1 MWPKHKLIQGLFVAI
16 PLIALGIILL
26 STRVS
31 SKRPDTTIAVL
42 EERES
47 IIISSHATM
56 EFKSLEDLIQQS
68 DLIVHGAV
76 STATPARWNTPD
88 GTLPHTVTLDTISAN
103 FIIYTDMVFEP
114 KAILKGNVP
123 NDQLIVRTFGGSVGK
138 DHMTIDA
145 EELKPS
151 TEYVIFL
158 AKDTGSTAQLGPRH
172 YLVLGATQGV
182 YEITEGRVVAQT
194 ALRGEQQRTDPA
206 QLSDDK
212 ALAGMSMN
220 ELIRQID
227 QAK

>member
-1 MWPKHKLIQGLFVAI
+1 MWYKTKLIRRLFVVI

-26 STRVS
+26 STRAS
-31 SKRPDTTIAVL
+31 SNTLDTNIAML
-42 EERES
+42 EEREP
-47 IIISSHATM
+47 IVISSYAAM
-56 EFKSLEDLIQQS
+56 EFKSLEDLIKHS

-76 STATPARWNTPD
+76 STANPSRWNTPD
-88 GTLPHTVTLDTISAN
+88 GTLPNTVTLDTISAD

-114 KAILKGNVP
+114 KTVLKGNSS
-123 NDQLIVRTFGGSVGK
+123 NDQLIVRIFGGSVGK
-138 DHMTIDA
+138 DQMTIDA
-145 EELKPS
+145 EELKPG

-158 AKDTGSTAQLGPRH
+158 AKDTSSTAQLGPEH
-172 YLVLGATQGV
+172 YLVFGSTQGI

-206 QLSDDK
+206 QLRDDK
-212 ALAGMSMN
+212 ALAGMSMD